1 MVCLGPRKKPAKKP
15 ALLSPDDAT
24 NRSVKGS
31 MTKKKSLTPL
41 TKRKSTASVASS
53 RNSVDAPGG
62 PNATA
67 TTGLGGKQVRRP
79 TSRTSLAR
87 SPSPDNRPRSPHTR
101 PPPPPG
107 TAPSVRSSA
116 RPSSHSRN
124 ASNASTIK
132 KSPVA
137 QMREEFDE
145 LKVKHN
151 ENLEVIAQQKAELEL
166 LKQLVQKPAATAAAE
181 TQNKKDNDDNEPQQ
195 QPTSPPPELK
205 PSISQLELDTLQAQN
220 EENMTKLHDQE
231 QLLEQREKELE
242 DLRQRLEAE
251 KNVPNIVVS
260 EDESLAE
267 RERALAAKEQALEA
281 ERQKWE
287 AEKASQNNNIDDGV
301 AQLEK
306 LKLENEEA
314 VRRLADKEKELEK
327 LRSKIENGEQ
337 QDADIAQLEQIE
349 QLNKQLEA
357 QKLAHEESL
366 RRHEEAMAEKE
377 KLLSEQ
383 QQALESLQE
392 SHNDEIRKLKTG
404 QSSSILTMKQRHKQD
419 MSDLQSRLQ
428 EAETKVKKSSNAA
441 MMDDEVERIL
451 HEFEQAEHSHAVQ
464 IETLQQ
470 SHQSELTDL
479 QQNHV
484 AQLRNLKKVQDR
496 SREGW
501 TTRYLPTEAVSWPA
515 PQPLSVLRKTNGPR
529 TSHSASQRIMN
540 AAKDEAGPVLIPL
553 DNKKIQVYI
562 STVSGNAVIKRKQE
576 DIQQLLKTNDINFEL
591 IDVAASEAALQHM
604 KRCNN
609 NGSNDGRAKEV
620 PQLFVGG
627 EYRGQ
632 FEDVSKHVEEGT
644 LDTLLQPAA
653 EREWTPEERAAL
665 QKAEAARSEDP
676 AVAPPIR
683 VLPAG
688 PAQTPTLRKTA
699 GPSPGPVRAYRGIE
713 DDDEALLKELEQELD
728 HGIIKVED
736 L

>member
-31 MTKKKSLTPL
+31 MTKKKSLTPMS
-41 TKRKSTASVASS
+41 KRKSTASVASRTS
-53 RNSVDAPGG
+53 TDS
-62 PNATA
+62 A
-67 TTGLGGKQVRRP
+67 TTTTPGKQVRRP

-116 RPSSHSRN
+116 RPGSHSRN
-124 ASNASTIK
+124 ASNASSIR

-151 ENLEVIAQQKAELEL
+151 ENLQVIAQQKAELEL
-166 LKQLVQKPAATAAAE
+166 LKQQLMEQKP
-181 TQNKKDNDDNEPQQ
+181 
-195 QPTSPPPELK
+195 TSKPPSPELK

-220 EENMTKLHDQE
+220 EENRTKLESKD
-231 QLLEQREKELE
+231 QLLEEREKELE
-242 DLRQRLEAE
+242 DLRQRLQAE
-251 KNVPNIVVS
+251 KNVPDIVIKD

-267 RERALAAKEQALEA
+267 RERALEQKERELAQ

-287 AEKASQNNNIDDGV
+287 AEKSENNIDGAV
-301 AQLEK
+301 EQLEK

-314 VRRLADKEKELEK
+314 VRSLANKEKELET
-327 LRSKIENGEQ
+327 LRTQIQEGEQ
-337 QDADIAQLEQIE
+337 DTAQLEQIE
-349 QLNKQLEA
+349 LLNKQLES

-383 QQALESLQE
+383 QRALDSLQG
-392 SHNDEIRKLKTG
+392 SHEDEIRKLKTG
-404 QSSSILTMKQRHKQD
+404 QSGSILTLKQRHKQD
-419 MSDLQSRLQ
+419 MADLQTRLQ
-428 EAETKVKKSSNAA
+428 EAETKVKNNSNAA
-441 MMDDEVERIL
+441 MMDDEIERIL

-479 QQNHV
+479 QQDHV
-484 AQLRNLKKVQDR
+484 AQLRNLKKVQDQ
-496 SREGW
+496 SRESW

-515 PQPLSVLRKTNGPR
+515 PPPLSALRKTNGPR
-529 TSHSASQRIMN
+529 PTNSASQRIKN
-540 AAKDEAGPVLIPL
+540 AAKDDSGPILIPL
-553 DNKKIQVYI
+553 DNKKVQIYV
-562 STVSGNAVIKRKQE
+562 SSVSGNVAIKRKQD
-576 DIQQLLKTNDINFEL
+576 DIQQLLKTNNIKFEL
-591 IDVAASEAALQHM
+591 VDVAASEAALQHM
-604 KRCNN
+604 KRANN
-609 NGSNDGRAKEV
+609 NGSAEGRAKEL

-632 FEDVSKHVEEGT
+632 FEDVSNNVEEGT
-644 LDTLLQPAA
+644 LDTLLAPAA
-653 EREWTPEERAAL
+653 ERNWTPEEKAAL
-665 QKAEAARSEDP
+665 QKAEAARVEDP
-676 AVAPPIR
+676 AIAPPIR

-688 PAQTPTLRKTA
+688 PVQMPTLKKTSA
-699 GPSPGPVRAYRGIE
+699 PGPVRAYRGVD
-713 DDDEALLKELEQELD
+713 DDDEALLKELEQELNA
-728 HGIIKVED
+728 GKIKDED